1 MEVNFLSHS
10 GQMQSGCLF
19 LFLSLKALPPVEEPR
34 REAGVV
40 VVLEELGV
48 ELFFLLLLVGEGC
61 VDSSSSSSSESS
73 FLRKPRSSMS

>member
-19 LFLSLKALPPVEEPR
+19 LSLKALPPVVEEPR

-48 ELFFLLLLVGEGC
+48 EPFLLLLLLGEGC
-61 VDSSSSSSSESS
+61 VDSSSSESS
-73 FLRKPRSSMS
+73 FLRKPRSSIS

>member
-10 GQMQSGCLF
+10 GQMQSGC

-40 VVLEELGV
+40 VLLEELGV

-61 VDSSSSSSSESS
+61 VDSSSSESS
-73 FLRKPRSSMS
+73 FLRKPRSSIS

>member
-19 LFLSLKALPPVEEPR
+19 LSLKELPDV
-34 REAGVV
+34 
-40 VVLEELGV
+40 
-48 ELFFLLLLVGEGC
+48 LLLLLLLLEEEDRFGAGVQVGVVLLLLLS
-61 VDSSSSSSSESS
+61 VDDGSLSSSS

>member
-19 LFLSLKALPPVEEPR
+19 LSLKELPVVLLLLLLLQEEDGFG
-34 REAGVV
+34 AGVQV
-40 VVLEELGV
+40 GVLM
-48 ELFFLLLLVGEGC
+48 LLLLVVEDGSL
-61 VDSSSSSSSESS
+61 SSSS

>member
-19 LFLSLKALPPVEEPR
+19 LSLKELPELLLDDR
-34 REAGVV
+34 FEAGVQV
-40 VVLEELGV
+40 VGVVLLDDDDCS
-48 ELFFLLLLVGEGC
+48 LLSLL
-61 VDSSSSSSSESS
+61 SSSS

>member
-19 LFLSLKALPPVEEPR
+19 LSLKALPPVVEEPR
-34 REAGVV
+34 REAGVVV

-61 VDSSSSSSSESS
+61 VDSSSSESS